1 MLDLFHDF
9 RFAARQL
16 LRYGGYTTV
25 AIVTLA
31 LGLGANTAI
40 FSVVNAYLL
49 KPLALDHPERVVQ
62 MFETRAQ
69 GTGTVSIPNLLDWRA
84 QGSYFEGMAD
94 YQIRDFNISRTGN
107 PENISG
113 REVSP
118 NFFDVM
124 GGKPL
129 IGHPF
134 APDADT
140 PGHEHVAMLSY
151 PLWQRLGSDTNI
163 VGQNISLNEGKYE
176 VIGVMPPAFRYPSA
190 NAQIWV
196 PLIADPK
203 FAASRGN
210 HQFTVFGRMKA
221 GISFSQAQAQMSAI
235 AKRIEQLYPDD
246 QKGRG
251 VLLVPLQSDLTE
263 GIRQS
268 LYILLGAVA
277 FVFLIACVNVVNL
290 NLTRTASRQREIAV
304 RRAMGASGARL
315 FRQFVV
321 EGLLL
326 TLIGAAAGWLLA
338 LWGVYLLVAAKSS
351 PLPTFAQVQPDATV
365 FGYELGLSVIAALAL
380 AVATAWKATR
390 VNVQQTLREGGRT
403 SSPGKSQQ
411 RTSKILI
418 VSEVAAAVVL
428 LAGAGLMIRTFANL
442 RHVNTGFVAP
452 DHILT
457 MQFSL
462 PAARYAGDRAN
473 TEFLLPVM
481 AKIGAIAGVDSV
493 GAINFLPIQS
503 FGINGD
509 FEIVGQKYADITTV
523 PEAET
528 RAVAGDFYRAMGLP
542 IEIGRGFT
550 ASDNANSEHVAII
563 NRRAAAVY
571 WHNQNPVGAHIHI
584 AGDASPVYT
593 IVGIVRD
600 SIQPGPRGS
609 VQPEIDVP
617 FGQWPNTWPD
627 FTKTFSLAARVAGD
641 PVALET
647 AIRQAVTDVDTQQPI
662 NLEKTMAQVIGES
675 TADTQFDAF
684 FLGVF
689 ALVAVTLA
697 AVGIYGV
704 LSYGVRQRTHEI
716 GVRMAL
722 GAQPK
727 GVLGMVVLE
736 GLILNVVGI
745 AIGLVGAFYLTQFLT
760 SLLFGV
766 TPNDF
771 VTYVI
776 VGLLLTAIAL
786 LACYIPARRAM
797 KVDPMVALRYE

>member
-1 MLDLFHDF
+1 MVDLFHDF

-16 LRYGGYTTV
+16 LRYGGFTTV

-62 MFETRAQ
+62 MFETRSQ

-107 PENISG
+107 PEDVSG

-124 GGKPL
+124 GCKPM
-129 IGHPF
+129 IGHTF
-134 APDADT
+134 APDAEM
-140 PGHEHVAMLSY
+140 PGHERVAMLSY
-151 PLWQRLGSDTNI
+151 PLWQRLGGEPNI
-163 VGQNISLNEGKYE
+163 VGQTIPLNDERYA

-190 NAQIWV
+190 NAQLWV
-196 PLIADPK
+196 PLIPDPK

-221 GISFSQAQAQMSAI
+221 GISFSQAQGQMTAI

-338 LWGVYLLVAAKSS
+338 EWGVQLLVAANSS

-365 FGYELGLSVIAALAL
+365 FGFELGLSVIAALAL

-390 VNVQQTLREGGRT
+390 VNVQKTLREGGRT

-442 RHVNTGFVAP
+442 RQVNTGFVSP

-462 PAARYAGDRAN
+462 PAAKYAGDRAN
-473 TEFLLPVM
+473 TEFLAPVM
-481 AKIGAIAGVDSV
+481 AKIGAIAGVESL

-509 FEIVGQKYADITTV
+509 FEIVGTKYGDLTSV

-542 IEIGRGFT
+542 IEIGRAFKPSDT
-550 ASDNANSEHVAII
+550 ASSEHVAII
-563 NRRAAAVY
+563 NRRAAIVY

-593 IVGIVRD
+593 IVGVVRD
-600 SIQPGPRGS
+600 SSQPGPRGT

-617 FGQWPNTWPD
+617 FSQWPNTWPD
-627 FTKTFSLAARVAGD
+627 FTKTFSLAVRATGD
-641 PVALET
+641 PAALEPV
-647 AIRQAVTDVDTQQPI
+647 IRQAVTDTDSQQPI
-662 NLEKTMAQVIGES
+662 NLVKTMAQVIGES

-689 ALVAVTLA
+689 AIVAVTLA

-722 GAQPK
+722 GAQPG
-727 GVLGMVVLE
+727 GVLRMVVLE
-736 GLILNVVGI
+736 GLLLNVIGI
-745 AIGLVGAFYLTQFLT
+745 GIGLVGAFYLTRFLS

-771 VTYVI
+771 TTYVA

-797 KVDPMVALRYE
+797 KVDPMVALHYE